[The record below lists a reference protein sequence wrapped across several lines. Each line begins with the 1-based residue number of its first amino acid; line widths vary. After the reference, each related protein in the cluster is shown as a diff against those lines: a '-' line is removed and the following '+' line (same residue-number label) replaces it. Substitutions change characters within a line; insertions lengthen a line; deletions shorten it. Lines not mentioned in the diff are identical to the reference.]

1 MHKRKHKQ
9 TRTRTRTHTAH
20 SQVARALARS
30 LTHLYG
36 ASIVVESACG
46 QAQTDAIGRVMAAFE
61 GTDQPID
68 FVNENV
74 AYCALDLQD
83 GPGWVVAV
91 AVAAIQ
97 DDYDEVTNRWS
108 T

>member
-1 MHKRKHKQ
+1 
-9 TRTRTRTHTAH
+9 
-20 SQVARALARS
+20 
-30 LTHLYG
+30 
-36 ASIVVESACG
+36 
-46 QAQTDAIGRVMAAFE
+46 MAAFE